1 MDSTSSKFFEILSSW
16 SSPVFILVI
25 IALVVIALIYYLN
38 RYVVK
43 PTEEKHL
50 IEKQEIELKNSQL
63 MALFAT
69 LDPDPIIRINAD
81 GEILFFNNA
90 ASKILNVKTG
100 ELITNHFTN
109 IKEIKSKIENNLV
122 LAIPVQ
128 INDIHFD
135 GLMVGNSDLNIAQ
148 IYLRDISTIKSLE
161 IKLKQ
166 LSQYLQNQIDEERYR
181 IANELHD
188 GVVQELYLIR
198 MGMNKIEEE
207 NRLDQDTH
215 MTSVKLQLKSLSDEL
230 RRIIYDLKPKVLD
243 EMGLEPALNTLC
255 NNVSAESGIAGSIQL
270 IGFTGR
276 LNKKHELFFYRIIQ
290 EGLSNIIKHSG
301 ASEFSVFMVK
311 NDSSIK
317 AIITDNGCGLKE
329 KHSDDNT
336 KHFGL
341 MNIRERTE
349 GLGGTLKIN
358 SNTNEGVTLIAE
370 IPYNS

>member
-1 MDSTSSKFFEILSSW
+1 
-16 SSPVFILVI
+16 
-25 IALVVIALIYYLN
+25 
-38 RYVVK
+38 
-43 PTEEKHL
+43 
-50 IEKQEIELKNSQL
+50 
-63 MALFAT
+63 
-69 LDPDPIIRINAD
+69 
-81 GEILFFNNA
+81 
-90 ASKILNVKTG
+90 
-100 ELITNHFTN
+100 
-109 IKEIKSKIENNLV
+109 
-122 LAIPVQ
+122 
-128 INDIHFD
+128 
-135 GLMVGNSDLNIAQ
+135 
-148 IYLRDISTIKSLE
+148 
-161 IKLKQ
+161 
-166 LSQYLQNQIDEERYR
+166 
-181 IANELHD
+181 
-188 GVVQELYLIR
+188 
-198 MGMNKIEEE
+198 MNKIEEE
-207 NRLDQDTH
+207 NRLDQDAH
-215 MTSVKLQLKSLSDEL
+215 MESVKSQLKSLSDEL

-255 NNVSAESGIAGSIQL
+255 NNVSAESGITGSIQL
-270 IGFTGR
+270 IGFNGR

-329 KHSDDNT
+329 KNSDDNT